1 MARKPK
7 TATTSLSAAI
17 SDAISALQSLGEE
30 CREVCDNM
38 PESLQSSARYE
49 SLSASADALEN
60 LSDPDLEVLDA
71 EPLSSLQVTYVLAS
85 RSSRAARRD
94 EATGMLQAA
103 VDALSESLN
112 DTEDA
117 EDEAL
122 DEGSDL
128 PEAPY
133 DADAVQ
139 SLIDE
144 LENVISEAENCEFP
158 GMYG

>member
-1 MARKPK
+1 V
-7 TATTSLSAAI
+7 SAAI
-17 SDAISALQSLGEE
+17 SDGIAALTELGAE

-60 LSDPDLEVLDA
+60 LSDPDLEACNA
-71 EPLSSLQVTYVLAS
+71 EPLASATVTYALA
-85 RSSRAARRD
+85 RRTSRASRRD
-94 EATGMLQAA
+94 EAVAMLQAA
-103 VDALSESLN
+103 ADALSESLN

-117 EDEAL
+117 EDVAL
-122 DEGSDL
+122 EEGSDL

-144 LENVISEAENCEFP
+144 LESIIGEAENCEFP
-158 GMYG
+158 GMFG